1 MKQMKNYIDKIENK
15 NVKHN
20 VRLFPLYYMFA
31 EDFLFFYA
39 IEFIFLTQ
47 IKGFSYSQVLLL
59 DSMIPLFCVLF
70 NIPSTLF
77 VERIGKRRALVIGNF
92 CMCICLEL
100 LMVSKSFAGVIIA
113 FLFNALGFSFK
124 GLTETN
130 ILAESINMKSKEGK
144 TLFGLAYSTGIKNYC
159 ILDGVTSFFIGL
171 TFTINGYLP
180 IVISLVFTMIA
191 TYLSACF
198 KKTELESKEKNKDKE
213 IKRQSFI
220 KEYKKEL
227 KNLKSSFIKFFKSRR
242 LRSLML
248 FILFFSG
255 FKYGSFSIRETLLT
269 DYFEVNATTFGI
281 ILASLTIISGV
292 AELLYD
298 RIKKIFT
305 NRTLTFLSMTFI
317 LTYFLIYGIVVS
329 NLNGNVKLALIL
341 ILFGIQYSI
350 DSLYM
355 SFENT
360 YQKNFTTN
368 KIRVKIS
375 SIIDIIR
382 YVSNFC
388 ITFTFSVLVNKFEIV
403 NSYLYIAI
411 GSFVIFSLVLLYMR
425 KRFGLKPSQYKK
437 SEIFAK

>member
-1 MKQMKNYIDKIENK
+1 
-15 NVKHN
+15 
-20 VRLFPLYYMFA
+20 
-31 EDFLFFYA
+31 
-39 IEFIFLTQ
+39 
-47 IKGFSYSQVLLL
+47 
-59 DSMIPLFCVLF
+59 
-70 NIPSTLF
+70 
-77 VERIGKRRALVIGNF
+77 
-92 CMCICLEL
+92 
-100 LMVSKSFAGVIIA
+100 
-113 FLFNALGFSFK
+113 
-124 GLTETN
+124 
-130 ILAESINMKSKEGK
+130 MKSKEGK

-180 IVISLVFTMIA
+180 IIISLIFTMVS

-198 KKTELESKEKNKDKE
+198 KKTEIESKAKD

-220 KEYKKEL
+220 KEYKKEMN
-227 KNLKSSFIKFFKSRR
+227 NLKSSFIKFLKSRR
-242 LRSLML
+242 LRALML

-255 FKYGSFSIRETLLT
+255 FKYGSYSIRETLLI

-298 RIKKIFT
+298 KIKKLFT
-305 NRTLTFLSMTFI
+305 NRTLSFLSMSFI
-317 LTYFLIYGIVVS
+317 FSYFLIYGIIMT
-329 NLNGNVKLALIL
+329 NLDNNVKLGLVLIL
-341 ILFGIQYSI
+341 YAVQYSI
-350 DSLYM
+350 DTLYL

-411 GSFVIFSLVLLYMR
+411 GSFVVFTLVLLYMR
-425 KRFGLKPSQYKK
+425 KRFGLKPNQYKK